1 MAVDVL
7 FCFFNKWIRPII
19 LCGVFWHCF
28 STCRDLNMTTCHPS
42 KRCSNSRAAL
52 KGLPCRKGH
61 GNWSLTDLYW
71 ILAVRRL
78 RMIFFSKM
86 MLFSF
91 GDPKST
97 ILTWPCRWIN
107 QHFFKTRSTKITH
120 TMTLDFGLWI
130 LKVYKFLFWYSWG
143 WWQLCGVSDIVSSNK
158 SGRKGVVGD
167 YDDDGIDDPDRQ
179 IFFSM
184 STPLLDANTF
194 LYLDFF
200 WTFSLL
206 LIFVGQ
212 FSLTWKHRI
221 NNLLSVLEHLKQGCQ
236 TLIRSKG
243 SLAGQAAWS
252 FALRHFTFASAYVLY
267 GWIFFNNMINKFQ
280 RFHTLTMVYLVDFRR
295 LLGADEVRSKLE
307 RCKMVLDSLFTGL
320 DCPHAA
326 MQQLSTACRRRTF
339 TWYSNSL
346 FPFALCG
353 VILFSCYLSNYLLSW
368 TMATPNNEGMVS
380 SWHGRVAG
388 HVTLTPKHES
398 FLVQNASKICASFLL
413 ETFIVL
419 TSQGGF

>member
-1 MAVDVL
+1 M
-7 FCFFNKWIRPII
+7 FCF
-19 LCGVFWHCF
+19 VF
-28 STCRDLNMTTCHPS
+28 STSESDQLSFVVFFGIVSACAVIWIWPPAIQLRGAQIQGRPS
-42 KRCSNSRAAL
+42 KVCHAERVTEIEAPPIFN
-52 KGLPCRKGH
+52 
-61 GNWSLTDLYW
+61 W

-107 QHFFKTRSTKITH
+107 QHLFKTRSTKITH

-194 LYLDFF
+194 LYLDVF

-221 NNLLSVLEHLKQGCQ
+221 NNLLSVLEHLKQGCL

-243 SLAGQAAWS
+243 SLAGQARMIIRFETLYLCISICFVWLDFFQQYDKHIPKIPYFDNGVLGWLQEAFGGRRSAKQAWT
-252 FALRHFTFASAYVLY
+252 LQDGTGQPVHWLGLSA
-267 GWIFFNNMINKFQ
+267 
-280 RFHTLTMVYLVDFRR
+280 
-295 LLGADEVRSKLE
+295 
-307 RCKMVLDSLFTGL
+307 RCY
-320 DCPHAA
+320 A
-326 MQQLSTACRRRTF
+326 TAEHCM
-339 TWYSNSL
+339 
-346 FPFALCG
+346 P
-353 VILFSCYLSNYLLSW
+353 
-368 TMATPNNEGMVS
+368 
-380 SWHGRVAG
+380 
-388 HVTLTPKHES
+388 
-398 FLVQNASKICASFLL
+398 
-413 ETFIVL
+413 
-419 TSQGGF
+419 